1 VGRIEGIVERDGHF
15 FVMQGEKTLPDKVGR
30 TFLNPSIQRLT
41 SKKPF
46 SIRPYDSSLLREG
59 PDSEMVDSPRG

>member
-30 TFLNPSIQRLT
+30 TFLNPPIQRLT
-41 SKKPF
+41 KKPF
-46 SIRPYDSSLLREG
+46 LIRPYNELTS
-59 PDSEMVDSPRG
+59 